1 MKGSWLVL
9 KKEMYYWTKD
19 RRTLFLTLFFPL
31 ILYPLLFG
39 IMTKMGMK
47 DSQRLNTTVTQ
58 VSMEDPANILSPTLF
73 REGSGFERFTG
84 LNVNIPLALSQ
95 EEIHLF
101 IKVPHDANLN
111 VKSQKP
117 IALEITYD
125 PSKDVSKKGFS
136 RIQKFI
142 KDNDALIVVE
152 RLSELKIS
160 PEILEPTRIS
170 VIKTTGANE
179 EIGKFIGLFLPY
191 FLLISMYAGAMQFGA
206 DITAGEKERGTLLSL
221 LTTRLSRLEIMQ
233 GKMLAIFCVSILGIA
248 INLLAIGLGGF
259 TAGNL
264 VLSDR
269 VEQAKGL
276 ANSLGSSM
284 PPNSVNIDLQSILT
298 PQAILL
304 TLGLLIPLGLLFS
317 AIILTIGAQSK
328 SVKEAN
334 VAMVPGIFVVI
345 AIGVF
350 SLAPGIEKLAYLPF
364 VPLMNITVVIRKL
377 FAGQFVMWEYLI
389 TLLMTLLL
397 TWFTVALSGRLLSR
411 ENALFKS

>member
-84 LNVNIPLALSQ
+84 PNVNIPLALSQ
-95 EEIHLF
+95 EEFHLF

-142 KDNDALIVVE
+142 KDNDALIE

-179 EIGKFIGLFLPY
+179 EIGKLIGLFLPY

-276 ANSLGSSM
+276 ATSLGSSM

-328 SVKEAN
+328 SVREAN
-334 VAMVPGIFVVI
+334 VAMMPGIFVVV

-397 TWFTVALSGRLLSR
+397 TWFTVALSGRLLNR

>member
-1 MKGSWLVL
+1 MKGAWLVL
-9 KKEMYYWTKD
+9 KKEMLYWTKD

-39 IMTKMGMK
+39 IMTKMSLN
-47 DSQRLNTTVTQ
+47 DSRRLSTSVTR
-58 VSMEDPANILSPTLF
+58 VAIDDPRNILSSILF
-73 REGSGFERFTG
+73 REGSGFEKFTES
-84 LNVNIPLALSQ
+84 LENIPLALSQ
-95 EEIHLF
+95 EKIHLS
-101 IKVPHDANLN
+101 IKVPQDAKDY
-111 VKSQKP
+111 VASQKP
-117 IALEITYD
+117 IDLQITYD
-125 PSKDVSKKGFS
+125 PSRDMSEKGFLK
-136 RIQKFI
+136 IQKFI
-142 KDNDALIVVE
+142 KDNDAMIVVG
-152 RLSELKIS
+152 RLNELRLTS
-160 PEILEPTRIS
+160 DILEPTRIS
-170 VIKTTGANE
+170 IIKTTGANE
-179 EIGKFIGLFLPY
+179 EIGKLIGLFLPY

-221 LTTRLSRLEIMQ
+221 LTTRLSRLQIMQ

-248 INLLAIGLGGF
+248 MNLIAIGLGGF

-264 VLSDR
+264 ALYDR
-269 VEQAKGL
+269 VEKTKAM
-276 ANSLGSSM
+276 AISMGSPT
-284 PPNSVNIDLQSILT
+284 PPTIDLQSILT

-328 SVKEAN
+328 SVREAN
-334 VAMVPGIFVVI
+334 VAMVPGIFIVL

-350 SLAPGIEKLAYLPF
+350 SLSPGIEKLTYLPF

-377 FAGQFVMWEYLI
+377 FTGQFVAWEYLI

-397 TWFTVALSGRLLSR
+397 SWFTVALSGRLLSR

>member
-1 MKGSWLVL
+1 MKGAWLVL
-9 KKEMYYWTKD
+9 KKEMLYWTKD

-39 IMTKMGMK
+39 IMTKMSLN
-47 DSQRLNTTVTQ
+47 DSRRLSTSVTR
-58 VSMEDPANILSPTLF
+58 VAIDDPRNILSSILF
-73 REGSGFERFTG
+73 REGSGFEKFTES
-84 LNVNIPLALSQ
+84 LENIPLALSQ
-95 EEIHLF
+95 EKIHLS
-101 IKVPHDANLN
+101 IKVPQDAKDY
-111 VKSQKP
+111 VASQKP
-117 IALEITYD
+117 IDLQITYD
-125 PSKDVSKKGFS
+125 PSRDMSEKGFLK
-136 RIQKFI
+136 IQKFI
-142 KDNDALIVVE
+142 KDNDAMIVVG
-152 RLSELKIS
+152 RLNELRLTS
-160 PEILEPTRIS
+160 DILEPTRIS
-170 VIKTTGANE
+170 IIKTTGANE
-179 EIGKFIGLFLPY
+179 EIGKLIGLFLPY

-221 LTTRLSRLEIMQ
+221 LTTRLSRLQIMQ

-248 INLLAIGLGGF
+248 MNLIAIGLGGF

-264 VLSDR
+264 ALYDR
-269 VEQAKGL
+269 VEKTKAM
-276 ANSLGSSM
+276 AISMGSPT
-284 PPNSVNIDLQSILT
+284 PPAIDLQSILT

-328 SVKEAN
+328 SVREAN
-334 VAMVPGIFVVI
+334 VAMVPGIFIVL

-350 SLAPGIEKLAYLPF
+350 SLSPGIEKLTYLPF

-377 FAGQFVMWEYLI
+377 FTGQFVAWEYLI

-397 TWFTVALSGRLLSR
+397 SWFTVALSGRLLSR

>member
-1 MKGSWLVL
+1 MKGAWLVL
-9 KKEMYYWTKD
+9 KKEMLYWTKD

-39 IMTKMGMK
+39 IMTKMSLN
-47 DSQRLNTTVTQ
+47 DSRRLSTSVTR
-58 VSMEDPANILSPTLF
+58 VAIDDPRNILSSILF
-73 REGSGFERFTG
+73 REGSGFEKFTES
-84 LNVNIPLALSQ
+84 LENIPLALSQ
-95 EEIHLF
+95 EKIHLS
-101 IKVPHDANLN
+101 IKVPQDAKDY
-111 VKSQKP
+111 VASRKP
-117 IALEITYD
+117 IDLQITYD
-125 PSKDVSKKGFS
+125 PSRDMSEKGFLK
-136 RIQKFI
+136 IQKFI
-142 KDNDALIVVE
+142 KDNDAMIVVG
-152 RLSELKIS
+152 RLNELRLTS
-160 PEILEPTRIS
+160 DILEPTRIS
-170 VIKTTGANE
+170 IIKTTGANE
-179 EIGKFIGLFLPY
+179 EIGKLIGLFLPY

-221 LTTRLSRLEIMQ
+221 LTTRLSRLQIMQ

-248 INLLAIGLGGF
+248 MNLIAIGLGGF

-264 VLSDR
+264 ALYDR
-269 VEQAKGL
+269 VEKTKAM
-276 ANSLGSSM
+276 AISMGSPT
-284 PPNSVNIDLQSILT
+284 PPTIDLQSILT

-328 SVKEAN
+328 SVREAN
-334 VAMVPGIFVVI
+334 VAMVPGIFIVL

-350 SLAPGIEKLAYLPF
+350 SLSPGIEKLTYLPF

-377 FAGQFVMWEYLI
+377 FTGQFVAWEYLI

-397 TWFTVALSGRLLSR
+397 SWFTVALSGRLLSR

>member
-1 MKGSWLVL
+1 MKGAWLVL
-9 KKEMYYWTKD
+9 KKEMLYWTKD

-39 IMTKMGMK
+39 IMTKMSLN
-47 DSQRLNTTVTQ
+47 DSRRLSTSVTR
-58 VSMEDPANILSPTLF
+58 VAIDDPRNILSSILF
-73 REGSGFERFTG
+73 REGSGFEKFTES
-84 LNVNIPLALSQ
+84 LENIPLALSQ
-95 EEIHLF
+95 EKIHLS
-101 IKVPHDANLN
+101 IKVPQDAKDY
-111 VKSQKP
+111 VASQKP
-117 IALEITYD
+117 IDLQITYD
-125 PSKDVSKKGFS
+125 PSRDMSKKGFLK
-136 RIQKFI
+136 IQKFI
-142 KDNDALIVVE
+142 KDNDAMIVVG
-152 RLSELKIS
+152 RLNELRLTND
-160 PEILEPTRIS
+160 ILEPTRIS
-170 VIKTTGANE
+170 IIKTTGANE
-179 EIGKFIGLFLPY
+179 EIGKLIGLFLPY

-221 LTTRLSRLEIMQ
+221 LTTRLSRLQIMQ

-248 INLLAIGLGGF
+248 MNLIAIGLGGF

-264 VLSDR
+264 ALYDR
-269 VEQAKGL
+269 VEKTKAM
-276 ANSLGSSM
+276 AISMGSPT
-284 PPNSVNIDLQSILT
+284 PPTIDLQSILT

-328 SVKEAN
+328 SVREAN
-334 VAMVPGIFVVI
+334 VAMVPGIFIVL

-350 SLAPGIEKLAYLPF
+350 SLSPGIEKLTYLPF

-377 FAGQFVMWEYLI
+377 FTGQFVAWEYLI

-397 TWFTVALSGRLLSR
+397 SWFTVALSGRLLSR

>member
-1 MKGSWLVL
+1 MKGAWLVL
-9 KKEMYYWTKD
+9 KKEMLYWTKD

-39 IMTKMGMK
+39 IMTKMSLN
-47 DSQRLNTTVTQ
+47 DSRRLSTSVTR
-58 VSMEDPANILSPTLF
+58 VAIDDPRNILSSILF
-73 REGSGFERFTG
+73 REGSGFEKFTES
-84 LNVNIPLALSQ
+84 LENIPLALSQ
-95 EEIHLF
+95 EKIHLS
-101 IKVPHDANLN
+101 IKVPQDAKDY
-111 VKSQKP
+111 VASQKP
-117 IALEITYD
+117 IDLQITYD
-125 PSKDVSKKGFS
+125 PSRDMSKKGFLK
-136 RIQKFI
+136 IQKFI
-142 KDNDALIVVE
+142 KDNDAMIVVG
-152 RLSELKIS
+152 RLNELRLTS
-160 PEILEPTRIS
+160 DILEPTRIS
-170 VIKTTGANE
+170 IIKTTGANE
-179 EIGKFIGLFLPY
+179 EIGKLIGLFLPY

-221 LTTRLSRLEIMQ
+221 LTTRLSRLQIMQ

-248 INLLAIGLGGF
+248 MNLIAIGLGGF

-264 VLSDR
+264 ALYDR
-269 VEQAKGL
+269 VEKTKAM
-276 ANSLGSSM
+276 AISMGSPT
-284 PPNSVNIDLQSILT
+284 PPTIDLQSILT

-328 SVKEAN
+328 SVREAN
-334 VAMVPGIFVVI
+334 VAMVPGIFIVL

-350 SLAPGIEKLAYLPF
+350 SLSPGIEKLTYLPF

-377 FAGQFVMWEYLI
+377 FTGQFVAWEYLI

-397 TWFTVALSGRLLSR
+397 SWFTVALSGRLLSR